1 MKKNLRLLCLGLA
14 TAATFSAGFAQTNV
28 THKLRNADMELGIK
42 GWGVE
47 GESHLFGRNKKYQ
60 SSRPG
65 FHGMNVGVLE
75 NWNGSGAALGDNS
88 ISQTV
93 KDLPNGTY
101 VFGAYIGAA
110 VQGTQ
115 ESNRDAV
122 EGVTL
127 FANEAGV
134 PVATDNP
141 DNGGTSKWAHSA
153 KFNVATTV
161 TDGTLNVGLD
171 VKATTANYVVWDNA
185 TLYYFGNMDEAAALD
200 AMAKIDMAATI
211 AIADTCFAYKMNVDS
226 LALITEAKNAA
237 KTLATADQ
245 LWQLNEDLYWAIFKA
260 TRSINDYR
268 NFNKAIA
275 AAEVI
280 AAGEWSDAVQGL
292 DELNA
297 ALIAAKA
304 TYEEATA
311 ARPALNEQKAA
322 LNEAAALVALDSCY
336 LVVDEYEMVIIEN
349 LPNSD
354 EVGEYSDAKIE
365 ALYEL
370 VNQMREALDAACDKG
385 TMTAVEARQE
395 YDRLFAK
402 VQEILDNPNTVD
414 TFPIVIARDEA
425 NKVGGQN
432 LIQGATTDASGLV
445 TYESKLY
452 TFDFPVTRVRFI
464 VKETGSN
471 GLTGDY
477 PFFTLSS
484 FEMFDAEG
492 NEIDLS
498 TSNLT
503 SNACHNTLNPGSLDG
518 AGIEG
523 LVDDDPAT
531 FFHSTWGT
539 VVNEHH
545 YLEVTLPEGE
555 YTAFSFAMA
564 ARATS
569 HHHQFPAVLEIAH
582 LSDAASDLLAAIAAA
597 KNMNAYQ
604 GSAPGFYREDLSS
617 FYAALAHA
625 EALAEDANASESAIY
640 DAITALEKE
649 QEKIDELSVV
659 MPEPGKQYRIVSAGP
674 FFEKQGVHKAWTIHG
689 ENNQIWWSTAHPDS
703 VQQLFTFEVLPND
716 EGKDYYIVKN
726 VSKNLYVGTPLDA
739 EGEELNAVG
748 LLAVADTVELQA
760 LGYGQFGL
768 YNSGMIHAGDH
779 NSGVASST
787 AGAYGG
793 VRGVSSGLC
802 KWTTGA
808 NDCSAWY
815 IREMQTLPYAT
826 KNNSDLNFLSE
837 SINLFEGVNTLT
849 LTADKNCRFSDLVVY
864 GVLGEVIPAS
874 VTVSGASATVL
885 LDATVESFS
894 FTFANAEG
902 VQTVTVDG
910 SISML
915 SELQVAYETAKAVAP
930 VAGTGIMEYSDLTA
944 YNRALSNA
952 ENLLAY
958 GASEDQIVAAIAQ
971 LEAAVAGLTPNY
983 PEADKTYFIVSA
995 LESFEENHGV
1005 NMMLFVNN
1013 DGALKWM
1020 YENVDNDNRLWQFEP
1035 AEVEEGAPAAFY
1047 IRNVATGTY
1056 IGKTDA
1062 QSTVL
1067 DMADN
1072 TGSTVAYNITSLE
1085 GTTLAIHAVTN
1096 AAFRLHANG
1105 HGNGANRIGTV
1116 VYWNAGIGTA
1126 SVWKICESE
1135 EYIKLTDIDFTELE
1149 SDEQI
1154 APAQKGTYDLFGRR
1168 IVAPAAAGIYI
1179 VDGKKKVVK

>member
-42 GWGVE
+42 GWGVD
-47 GESHLFGRNKKYQ
+47 GDSHLFGKNKKYQ

-65 FHGMNVGVLE
+65 FHGMNEGVLE
-75 NWNGSGAALGDNS
+75 NWNGSGSALGDNS

-93 KDLPNGTY
+93 KNLPNGTY
-101 VFGAYIGAA
+101 VFGAYVAA
-110 VQGTQ
+110 SLQGSQ
-115 ESNRDAV
+115 DSNKDGI

-127 FANEAGV
+127 FANEAGI

-141 DNGGTSKWAHSA
+141 DNGAKAKWAHSA

-161 TDGTLNVGLD
+161 TDGTLNVGLNIES
-171 VKATTANYVVWDNA
+171 TNANYVVWDNA
-185 TLYYFGNMDEAAALD
+185 TLYYFGSMDAAAALD

-226 LALITEAKNAA
+226 LALITEAKAAA

-260 TRSINDYR
+260 TRSLGDYR
-268 NFNKAIA
+268 SFNNAIT

-280 AAGEWSDAVQGL
+280 AAGEWSSEVLGL

-297 ALIAAKA
+297 AIVAAKA
-304 TYEEATA
+304 TYAEATA
-311 ARPALNEQKAA
+311 DRPALNEQKAA

-336 LVVDEYEMVIIEN
+336 IVIDELENVVIPE

-354 EVGEYSDAKIE
+354 EVGEYSDAKID
-365 ALYEL
+365 ALVGL
-370 VNQMREALDAACDKG
+370 VDEMRVAVDAACYEG

-395 YDRLFAK
+395 YNRLYAQ
-402 VQEILDNPNTVD
+402 VQAIIDNPNVVD
-414 TFPIVIARDEA
+414 VFPIVLGKSETALKGYKLLE
-425 NKVGGQN
+425 
-432 LIQGATTDASGLV
+432 GATTNSADVV
-445 TYESKLY
+445 TYQSKTY
-452 TFDFPVTRVRFI
+452 TFDFPLTRVRFI
-464 VKETGSN
+464 VKETGGN

-484 FEMFDAEG
+484 FEMFDIDG

-503 SNACHNTLNPGSLDG
+503 SNACHNTLNPGNSDG

-523 LVDDDPAT
+523 LVDDEPGT

-539 VVNEHH
+539 AVSEHH

-555 YTAFSFAMA
+555 YTAFSFAMT
-564 ARATS
+564 ARGTG
-569 HHHQFPAVLEIAH
+569 HPHQFPAVLEIVH
-582 LSDAASDLLAAIAAA
+582 LSDAASDLLAAIASA
-597 KNMNAYQ
+597 KSMNAYQ
-604 GSAPGFYREDLSS
+604 GTAPGFYNADLSS

-625 EALAEDANASESAIY
+625 EALAEDGNASESAIY
-640 DAITALEKE
+640 NAIAALEKE

-659 MPEPGKQYRIVSAGP
+659 MPEPGKQYRIVSAAP

-689 ENNQIWWSTAHPDS
+689 EDNQIWWSTAHPDS

-716 EGKDYYIVKN
+716 EGKDYYIMKN

-739 EGEELNAVG
+739 DGDETNTVG
-748 LLAVADTVELQA
+748 LLAVADTVELES

-768 YNSGMIHAGDH
+768 INSGMVHAGDH
-779 NSGVASST
+779 NSGVAST
-787 AGAYGG
+787 NAGAYGG
-793 VRGVSSGLC
+793 IYGVSSGMC

-808 NDCSAWY
+808 YNASAWY
-815 IREMQTLPYAT
+815 IREMQSLPYAT
-826 KNNSDLNFLSE
+826 KNVSDLNFQSE

-915 SELQVAYETAKAVAP
+915 SELQAAYDAAKAVAP
-930 VAGTGIMEYSDLTA
+930 VAGTGIMQYSDLTA

-952 ENLLAY
+952 KNLLAY
-958 GASEDQIVAAIAQ
+958 GASEEQIVAAIAQ
-971 LEAAVAGLTPNY
+971 LEEAVAGLTPNY
-983 PEADKTYFIVSA
+983 PSENKTYFIVSA
-995 LESFEENHGV
+995 LEAFAENHGV
-1005 NMMLFVNN
+1005 NMMLYANN
-1013 DGALKWM
+1013 EGTPKWM
-1020 YENVDNDNRLWQFEP
+1020 YENVDNENRLWQFEP

-1047 IRNVATGTY
+1047 IKNVATGTY
-1056 IGKTDA
+1056 IGKADA
-1062 QSTVL
+1062 QSTEIS
-1067 DMADN
+1067 MADA
-1072 TGSTVAYNITSLE
+1072 TSATVAYNIISLE
-1085 GTTLAIHAVTN
+1085 GTTVAIQAVSDSK
-1096 AAFRLHANG
+1096 FRLHANG
-1105 HGNGANRIGTV
+1105 HGNGGNKIGNI
-1116 VYWNAGIGTA
+1116 VYWNAGLGTSSA
-1126 SVWKICESE
+1126 WTICESE
-1135 EYIKLTDIDFTELE
+1135 EYIEMTDIDFTELE
-1149 SDEQI
+1149 SGDQI
-1154 APAQKGTYDLFGRR
+1154 APAQKGIYDLFGRR
-1168 IVAPAAAGIYI
+1168 IVAPAAVGIYI